1 VDPRV
6 WGARLCSLL
15 SIGLV
20 VLVVVACAGTVLNAA
35 PAAVVSPGPVDLAP
49 PGPATLGPD
58 AAARVPP
65 AFNVYASTISGQ
77 VAPQLAG
84 IKPRVFVP
92 NSNSNW
98 VAVIDPATM
107 TVVDRFSTGNI
118 PHHVAP
124 APDLSTLY
132 VDNEGS
138 SSLTQIDIETGR
150 PVRSIPVTFPYNL
163 YFTLDGLRA
172 VVVAE
177 RLRRIEF
184 WDAHTWKQLKV
195 VDIPWAGADH
205 LDFTADGHYLF
216 VSTEYTGMLARVNVD
231 TMELEGAVR
240 VGGLPVD
247 VRLAPDG
254 KVLYVANQGRHGVS
268 IVDPVQMAEVG
279 FIPTARGAHG
289 LQVSRDTTQLYV
301 SNRDAGTVSIID
313 FARRTVVGSWKVGG
327 SPDMMQLSPDGKQL
341 WLSSRYDG
349 SVIVVDTGDGR
360 VIKRIPVGPGAHGL
374 TYFPNAGSIS
384 TGHNGVYR

>member
-1 VDPRV
+1 MAV
-6 WGARLCSLL
+6 
-15 SIGLV
+15 GLV
-20 VLVVVACAGTVLNAA
+20 GLVIAACAGTLLSAG
-35 PAAVVSPGPVDLAP
+35 PAAAGLPASVDLSP
-49 PGPATLGPD
+49 PLPGSLPPD
-58 AAARVPP
+58 AADRLPP
-65 AFNVYASTISGQ
+65 AINVYASTISGQ
-77 VAPQLAG
+77 VPARLSG
-84 IKPRVFVP
+84 IKPRVYVP
-92 NSNSNW
+92 NSNSNT
-98 VAVIDPATM
+98 VYVIDPETM
-107 TVVDRFSTGNI
+107 QVVDHFVTGAI

-138 SSLTQIDIETGR
+138 SSLTQIDIRTGK
-150 PVRSIPVTFPYNL
+150 PVRDIPVTFPYNL
-163 YFTLDGLRA
+163 YFTLDGKRA

-184 WDAHTWKQLKV
+184 WDAHEWTQIKV

-205 LDFTADGHYLF
+205 LDFTADGKFLF
-216 VSTEYTGMLARVNVD
+216 ISTEYTGMLARVDVEK
-231 TMELEGAVR
+231 MELSGAVQ

-254 KVLYVANQGRHGVS
+254 KEIYVANQGRHGVS
-268 IVDPVQMAEVG
+268 VVDPVQMREVA

-301 SNRDAGTVSIID
+301 SNRDAGTISLID
-313 FARRTVVGSWKVGG
+313 FARHEVVATWKVGG

-349 SVIVVDTGDGR
+349 SVMVVDTSDGH
-360 VIKRIPVGPGAHGL
+360 VIKHIPTGPGAHGL

>member
-1 VDPRV
+1 MDLRA
-6 WGARLCSLL
+6 WGAGACGLVCVAL
-15 SIGLV
+15 IGLV
-20 VLVVVACAGTVLNAA
+20 IASCAGTLLSAS
-35 PAAVVSPGPVDLAP
+35 PAAVVSPVDLP
-49 PGPATLGPD
+49 PPLPGSLPPD
-58 AAARVPP
+58 AADRLPP
-65 AFNVYASTISGQ
+65 PFNVYASTISGQ
-77 VAPQLAG
+77 VPARLAG
-84 IKPRVFVP
+84 IKPRVYVP
-92 NSNSNW
+92 NSNSNTIY
-98 VAVIDPATM
+98 VIDPETM
-107 TVVDRFSTGNI
+107 QVIDRFVTGSI

-138 SSLTQIDIETGR
+138 SSLTQIDIQSGK
-150 PVRSIPVTFPYNL
+150 PVRTIPVTFPYNL
-163 YFTLDGLRA
+163 YFTLDGTRA

-184 WDAHTWKQLKV
+184 WDIHEWRQLKV

-205 LDFTADGHYLF
+205 LDFTADGKFLF
-216 VSTEYTGMLARVNVD
+216 ISTEYTGMLARVDVEK
-231 TMELEGAVR
+231 MELSGAVE

-247 VRLAPDG
+247 VRLAPNG
-254 KVLYVANQGRHGVS
+254 KEIYVANQGRHGVS
-268 IVDPVQMAEVG
+268 VVDPARMKEVA

-301 SNRDAGTVSIID
+301 SNRDAGTISLID
-313 FARRTVVGSWKVGG
+313 FAHHAVVGTWKVGG

-341 WLSSRYDG
+341 WVSSRYDG
-349 SVIVVDTGDGR
+349 AVMVIDTADGQ
-360 VIKRIPVGPGAHGL
+360 VIKRIPCGPGAHGL